1 MRFITAVVLSLLLA
15 SSANAQFLGG
25 KYFASCDP
33 CGTVETAIPRCKLY
47 NSDSTTVQVPEGTY
61 VENVKG
67 GKRYFVRSDSSSTL
81 RVQKDTLSVATCR
94 WNAYE
99 VVHSDSA
106 PGKLVVNPG
115 DVPDEKRACANLAA
129 KTYLRI
135 PENGHISMWHFFG
148 RLSPLTI
155 PLTFRPALSDSIG
168 SKASADL
175 KAGAYLS
182 INLNKVKFHNRVV
195 EAATTRYG
203 LTAGVALGVSK
214 VTLDSTS
221 TSLDP
226 APITSQEDGISWFI
240 APGIGINVGGLQIGG
255 FVGWEFG
262 LTENVEKWNYDG
274 ERFYGIAIGV
284 DLNAFSFFKG

>member
-1 MRFITAVVLSLLLA
+1 MRLLTVVVLSLFLA
-15 SSANAQFLGG
+15 SSTNAQFFDG
-25 KYFASCDP
+25 KYFASCDRG
-33 CGTVETAIPRCKLY
+33 GTADTASPRCKLY
-47 NSDSTTVQVPEGTY
+47 NPDSTTVQVPEGTY
-61 VENVKG
+61 VENVRG
-67 GKRYFVRSDSSSTL
+67 GQRYFVRLDSDSTL
-81 RVQKDTLSVATCR
+81 RVPDDTMSVATCR
-94 WNAYE
+94 WSAYE
-99 VVHSDSA
+99 VTHSDSA
-106 PGKLVVNPG
+106 PGKLVLNPG
-115 DVPDEKRACANLAA
+115 YVPDGKRACANLAA

-135 PENGHISMWHFFG
+135 PANGHISMWHVFG

-182 INLNKVKFHNRVV
+182 INLNRVNFHNRVV
-195 EAATTRYG
+195 EAANTRYG

-214 VTLDSTS
+214 VALDSTS

-226 APITSQEDGISWFI
+226 SPITSQEDGISLFL
-240 APGIGINVGGLQIGG
+240 ALGSGVNLGGFQIGG

-262 LTENVEKWNYDG
+262 ITDNVEKWNYDG

-284 DLNAFSFFKG
+284 DLNAFSFFKS